1 MDPHPEHQIAPGIR
15 GWLESPAPDGPAS
28 DCLTVSGWA
37 FVRGST
43 IVGVWTTASGVRR
56 PLQAG
61 LRREDVAR
69 IYPDEPAAS
78 HSGFAGYLQ
87 LEQAPRKRVQL
98 EIWAS
103 LSDGRSIRLFKRR
116 VPTVAA
122 RHESLLLSAVRQ
134 VAQRPATLLSRR
146 SWLNAGRRLA
156 GTSSTEAS
164 PDVRLHREGG
174 VPIHGPRATHKF
186 SEDRIATDVHGRLP
200 RRAVSV
206 VVVVWN
212 QAELSLTCLRALV
225 EQSEVPMELII
236 VDNASTDETPDLL
249 GRLQRSHDH
258 QEPEQSRLHDG
269 TQRRR
274 QGGTRGVPAVPQ
286 QRRGADAREHR
297 AVAGDRSRFALHRRG
312 RRKTG
317 ISRRPP
323 AGSRVDHL
331 VGRIVRRLRPRRR
344 SGGVSNTISSVRSTS
359 VRPRC

>member
-1 MDPHPEHQIAPGIR
+1 MDLHREHRIAAGIR

-69 IYPDEPAAS
+69 TYPGEAAAS

-87 LEQAPRKRVQL
+87 LEHAPRKRVQL

-122 RHESLLLSAVRQ
+122 KHESLLMSAVRQ

-146 SWLNAGRRLA
+146 SWLNAGRRLV
-156 GTSSTEAS
+156 GTSSPEAS
-164 PDVRLHREGG
+164 PDVRPTGKVAFRSTAREQLTSFLKTG
-174 VPIHGPRATHKF
+174 
-186 SEDRIATDVHGRLP
+186 SRLTFTAGAAP
-200 RRAVSV
+200 AVSV
-206 VVVVWN
+206 VVVMWN

-225 EQSEVPMELII
+225 EQSEVPMELIL

-249 GRLQRSHDH
+249 GRL
-258 QEPEQSRLHDG
+258 
-269 TQRRR
+269 
-274 QGGTRGVPAVPQ
+274 RGVTIIRNPSNLGFMMGLNVGA
-286 QRRGADAREHR
+286 RAARGEFLLLLNNDAAPMPGSIAQLLATAR
-297 AVAGDRSRFALHRRG
+297 
-312 RRKTG
+312 
-317 ISRRPP
+317 
-323 AGSRVDHL
+323 GSRSIGAVGGKL
-331 VGRIVRRLRPRRR
+331 VYPDGRLQEAK
-344 SGGVSNTISSVRSTS
+344 STWKLSSKR
-359 VRPRC
+359 